1 MRYSLLL
8 PISEE
13 ALRTLESHLAT
24 RTFILGTTLSLADL
38 TLFGALHQA
47 VVGISESS
55 LLCWYLSSVPMSS
68 AYKSVGVGC
77 STLLHTVPDIQC
89 VSWRMLRPLTGPR
102 RADLSCRQTSLQ
114 HSLGGSG
121 ALCGGSTT
129 CSTWL
134 TRLASSS
141 RLPSRYLSRT

>member
-47 VVGISESS
+47 VVGISGSF
-55 LLCWYLSSVPMSS
+55 LLCRCFSSVPMTSS
-68 AYKSVGVGC
+68 RASVGLRC
-77 STLLHTVPDIQC
+77 SALLCTAPGVRSVMAHGEAFNRQ
-89 VSWRMLRPLTGPR
+89 R
-102 RADLSCRQTSLQ
+102 RADLSCRQIFPQ
-114 HSLGGSG
+114 HSLGDSG
-121 ALCGGSTT
+121 ALCGGLTT
-129 CSTWL
+129 CSMWL

-141 RLPSRYLSRT
+141 QLPSRYLSQT

>member
-47 VVGISESS
+47 VVGTPGPP
-55 LLCWYLSSVPMSS
+55 LLC
-68 AYKSVGVGC
+68 
-77 STLLHTVPDIQC
+77 
-89 VSWRMLRPLTGPR
+89 
-102 RADLSCRQTSLQ
+102 
-114 HSLGGSG
+114 
-121 ALCGGSTT
+121 
-129 CSTWL
+129 
-134 TRLASSS
+134 
-141 RLPSRYLSRT
+141 